1 MRYDAM
7 IPSAPKPPLRRAM
20 PLLHSAGL
28 VLRAAGLAGALCV
41 LPTASPAGDRGESTT
56 QVDARQIT
64 RLVEHALLAQLR
76 RQPAAADASRIEV
89 NVGALDSRLAF
100 TGCAEPI
107 SVAADLDRLQAR
119 VNARVSC
126 ATPSPWAIYVP
137 VELRV
142 FRPVPI
148 AARELQRGETVSEAD
163 IGEQERNVLAA
174 GATTL
179 VRRSEAVGQKV
190 RRTIPAGS
198 MLLATLLEQ
207 PVLVRR
213 GDRINV
219 DTVPGAISVR
229 ISAEALETARRGE
242 RVRVRNLQSGRVI
255 DAVVTGDGTAQAL

>member
-7 IPSAPKPPLRRAM
+7 IPSAPKPRFRRAIQF
-20 PLLHSAGL
+20 LHTASL
-28 VLRAAGLAGALCV
+28 VLHAAGLAGALCM
-41 LPTASPAGDRGESTT
+41 LPTASHAGDSGEAAT

-76 RQPAAADASRIEV
+76 RQPVAVDASRIEV

-100 TGCAEPI
+100 PVCAEPVR
-107 SVAADLDRLQAR
+107 VAAGLDRLQAR

-126 ATPSPWAIYVP
+126 TAPSPWAIYVP

-148 AARELQRGETVSEAD
+148 AVRELHRGETLAEAD
-163 IGEQERNVLAA
+163 IGEQERNVLAS

-179 VRRSEAVGQKV
+179 VRRSEAVGQKA

-198 MLLATLLEQ
+198 VLLATVLEQ

-219 DTVPGAISVR
+219 DTAPGAISVR
-229 ISAEALETARRGE
+229 ISAEALGTARRGE
-242 RVRVRNLQSGRVI
+242 RVRVRNLQSGRII
-255 DAVVTGDGTAQAL
+255 DAVVTDAGAAQAL